1 MYKFK
6 LLQFSVRM
14 ILINQFYFDIYFI
27 DFQSDQYNYKQKLY
41 ISQYRLEDY
50 TTRGK
55 FLSKD
60 NRWSHQFHM
69 IHKSD
74 GTTYTFNVKSDD
86 QKMKLIKAIQD
97 SM

>member
-1 MYKFK
+1 MLFK
-6 LLQFSVRM
+6 
-14 ILINQFYFDIYFI
+14 FI

-50 TTRGK
+50 TTRNK
-55 FLSKD
+55 FLSKE
-60 NRWSHQFHM
+60 NRGPHQFHM